1 MDTHPTSTTILIVDD
16 RANVR
21 LLLEEYLTEQG
32 FRAATSSNG
41 QDALEIARRARPDLV
56 LLDIMMP
63 KLDGFGFLAAYRRE
77 YTTPVIII
85 TARDAE
91 SDAVRALELGADD
104 YIIKPFRMRE
114 LTARIR
120 AVLRRVE
127 GSQTTAVLHSGDVMV
142 DLDTHAVT
150 VRDMP
155 VQLTPTEFALLVVL
169 MHASGQTIPRDVL
182 YERLLDAGY
191 TGTARTISV
200 HVRNLRM
207 KIEADPDAPY
217 YITTVFGVGYR
228 FRKERNSNGEQADTT
243 HTDGTSC
250 AR

>member
-1 MDTHPTSTTILIVDD
+1 MDTHPTPTTILVVDD

-21 LLLEEYLTEQG
+21 LLLEDYLTEQG
-32 FRAATSSNG
+32 FRAVTSSNG
-41 QDALEIARRARPDLV
+41 HDALEIARRTRPDLV
-56 LLDIMMP
+56 LLDLMMP
-63 KLDGFGFLAAYRRE
+63 KLDGFGFLTAYRRAS
-77 YTTPVIII
+77 TTPVIII

-120 AVLRRVE
+120 AVLRRVA
-127 GSQTTAVLHSGDVMV
+127 GAPATAVLHGGDVVV

-150 VRDMP
+150 VRDAP

-169 MHASGQTIPRDVL
+169 MQAAGQTIPRDVL
-182 YERLLDAGY
+182 YERLLDEGY

-200 HVRNLRM
+200 HVRNLRL
-207 KIEADPDAPY
+207 KIEANPDAPT

-228 FRKERNSNGEQADTT
+228 FRKEHTGSGEQTGDTQQGGASCT
-243 HTDGTSC
+243 H
-250 AR
+250 